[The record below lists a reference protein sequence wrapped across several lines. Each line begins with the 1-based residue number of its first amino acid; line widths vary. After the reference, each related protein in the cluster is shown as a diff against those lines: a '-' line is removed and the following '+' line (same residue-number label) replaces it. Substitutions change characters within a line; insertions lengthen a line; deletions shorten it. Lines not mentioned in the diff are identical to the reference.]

1 MSNDPQQEAAQ
12 MQLVQQI
19 YAAAAAQCIAVKAGP
34 SFEQVLDQSI
44 EAARVFAHQM
54 NSGKPNIDSYL
65 GALRGMK

>member
-1 MSNDPQQEAAQ
+1 MSNDPQHQAAQ

-34 SFEQVLDQSI
+34 SFEQVLDQAI
-44 EAARVFAHQM
+44 QAARVYADRM
-54 NSGKPNIDSYL
+54 SAGEPNLDSYL